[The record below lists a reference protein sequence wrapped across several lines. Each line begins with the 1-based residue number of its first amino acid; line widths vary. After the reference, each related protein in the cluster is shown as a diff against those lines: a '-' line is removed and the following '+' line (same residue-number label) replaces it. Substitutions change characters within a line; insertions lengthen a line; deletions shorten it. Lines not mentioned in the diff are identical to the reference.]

1 MSERTP
7 LLHYRLSNS
16 VNESEN
22 RPSPAGVAAAQSPAV
37 SRRKTANNQP
47 PKLSTFFG
55 VVIPTLLSMF
65 SVVVFLRIGF
75 VVGQA
80 GLYQA
85 IGMFL
90 VAYFII
96 SMTVLSVCAISTNG
110 ALDAGG
116 AYYMIS
122 RALGPEFGGS
132 IGIMFFFA
140 NVCGSALYVLGLVE
154 AVIATFGIPEDTTAV
169 ARTASQVLPQGY
181 WWSLLY
187 GTVILLLCLLVCLV
201 GAHIYAKATFLIFII
216 VIVVLATIF
225 ISFFAVSPRQVLLPP
240 SPPNTSSPSS
250 ANFTGFKL
258 DTLLANLE
266 AGYTVDYT
274 TGIQMTFA
282 TVFAVMFNG
291 CTGIMAGSNMSGDL
305 KNPSYSIPRGTI
317 TAVIFTFIIYNLLS
331 VLVACSCDRILLQR
345 DYSFL
350 RDINVWHPLV
360 TIGVYS
366 STLSAAMSNLIGAS
380 RILYALARD
389 DLFGKALSPAKRTS
403 RSGNPWTSV
412 LISWFLVQLVLF
424 SGKLN
429 TIASIVTIF
438 FLLVYAAVDLACLAL
453 EWASAPNFRPTFRY
467 FTWHTCVLGILGC
480 AVMMFL
486 INAIYASASIAFM
499 LLLLLLIHYL
509 SPTSSWG
516 YISQALIFHQV
527 LTPVHTPA
535 HISQALIF
543 HQVLTPVHTPA
554 HISQALIFHQV
565 LTPVHTPAHISQ
577 ALIFHQVLTPVHTPA
592 HISQALIFH
601 QVHTP
606 VHTPAH
612 ISQALIFHQ
621 VLTPVHTPAHISQA
635 LIFHQVLTPVHT
647 PAHIS
652 QALIFHQVLKPV
664 HTPAHISQALIFH
677 QVRKYLLMLDVRK
690 DHVKFWRPQVLLMV
704 ANPRGSTSLITFIND
719 IKKSGLYVLG
729 HVELG
734 DLDLLPSDPLQ
745 SRYDSWLSLVD
756 HLNIK
761 AFVNLTLAS
770 SVRHGVQHLL
780 FISGLG
786 GMRPNTL
793 VLGFYDDCSPEDKLL
808 DPAEVTGNSADAPGP
823 PQDPE
828 DQLTF
833 AFPSLRGG
841 GEGTGKGGAKALGPQ
856 EYVAVI
862 ADAVKMLKNVA
873 LARYFCRF
881 DRAAVLGRRSGG
893 AGLYVDVWPLNLLR
907 PDSSSYVDTC
917 SLFLLQLACVLN
929 MVRAWR
935 RARLRLFLCVETGRS
950 LRGSEEKLRQLLKD
964 LRIKADIHTVPW
976 DQVAALHW
984 QRQGEGGKGGRN
996 EEDEGEEKGAV
1007 EEEEEDDYVN
1017 SFPSNTTRLSDEYL
1031 HAVNALLQGQS
1042 SPPPAVRF
1050 LYLPRPPADTRRY
1063 SAYLRQLDL
1072 LTRDLGPTLLI
1083 HGVTPV
1089 ITTDL

>member
-1 MSERTP
+1 MGERTP
-7 LLHYRLSNS
+7 LLHYRLAAS
-16 VNESEN
+16 VHEDSGEQRAREELSE
-22 RPSPAGVAAAQSPAV
+22 RMEG
-37 SRRKTANNQP
+37 RRRSGHGHGQ
-47 PKLSTFFG
+47 KLSTFSG

-75 VVGQA
+75 VVGQC

-85 IGMFL
+85 VAMFL

-96 SMTVLSVCAISTNG
+96 SMTVLSICAISTNG

-154 AVIATFGIPEDTTAV
+154 AILATFGRPGEGLGHAPEYAV
-169 ARTASQVLPQGY
+169 MPVGY

-187 GTVILLLCLLVCLV
+187 ASVILLLCVLVCLI
-201 GAHIYAKATFLIFII
+201 GARIYAKATFLIFM
-216 VIVVLATIF
+216 VVMVVLFTIF
-225 ISFFAVSPRQVLLPP
+225 ISFFAVRPRNIPLPNIMGNSSVSP
-240 SPPNTSSPSS
+240 TS
-250 ANFTGFKL
+250 ANFTSFKL
-258 DTLLANLE
+258 DTLLGNLK
-266 AGYTVDYT
+266 ADYTVDYT
-274 TGIQMTFA
+274 TEMTMTFA

-291 CTGIMAGSNMSGDL
+291 CTGIMAGSTCDL
-305 KNPSYSIPRGTI
+305 RNPSYSIPRGTI
-317 TAVIFTFIIYNLLS
+317 TAVIFTFITYNLLS
-331 VLVACSCDRILLQR
+331 LLVACTCDRVLLQR

-350 RDINVWHPLV
+350 RDINLWRPFV

-389 DLFGKALSPAKRTS
+389 DLFGKVLSPARKTS
-403 RSGNPWTSV
+403 GNGNPWVSV
-412 LISWFLVQLVLF
+412 LISWFLVQMVLF

-467 FTWHTCVLGILGC
+467 FTWHTCVLGIIGC
-480 AVMMFL
+480 GVMMFL

-527 LTPVHTPA
+527 
-535 HISQALIF
+535 
-543 HQVLTPVHTPA
+543 
-554 HISQALIFHQV
+554 
-565 LTPVHTPAHISQ
+565 
-577 ALIFHQVLTPVHTPA
+577 
-592 HISQALIFH
+592 
-601 QVHTP
+601 
-606 VHTPAH
+606 
-612 ISQALIFHQ
+612 
-621 VLTPVHTPAHISQA
+621 
-635 LIFHQVLTPVHT
+635 
-647 PAHIS
+647 
-652 QALIFHQVLKPV
+652 
-664 HTPAHISQALIFH
+664 
-677 QVRKYLLMLDVRK
+677 RKYLLMLDVRK

-704 ANPRGSTSLITFIND
+704 ANPRTNIGLITFIND

-729 HVELG
+729 HVQTG
-734 DLDLLPSDPLQ
+734 DLALLPSDPLQ
-745 SRYDSWLSLVD
+745 CQYDSWLSLVD

-761 AFVNLTLAS
+761 AFVNLTLAD

-793 VLGFYDDCSPEDKLL
+793 VLGFYDDI
-808 DPAEVTGNSADAPGP
+808 P
-823 PQDPE
+823 PQDQLQDRSFHSSRSVDDPMLCEDPE
-828 DQLTF
+828 DPVF
-833 AFPSLRGG
+833 HFPPLRGSIDG
-841 GEGTGKGGAKALGPQ
+841 AWQGKAIGPQ
-856 EYVAVI
+856 EYVSVI

-873 LARYFCRF
+873 LARYFCQF
-881 DRAAVLGRRSGG
+881 DHTRARYKTSSVF
-893 AGLYVDVWPLNLLR
+893 VDVWPINLLR
-907 PDSSSYVDTC
+907 PDSCSYVDTC
-917 SLFLLQLACVLN
+917 SLFLLQLACILN
-929 MVRAWR
+929 MTRAWR
-935 RARLRLFLCVETGRS
+935 KARLRLFLCVETGRS
-950 LRGSEEKLRQLLKD
+950 LKEAERKLGQLLKD
-964 LRIKADIHTVPW
+964 LRMKADIYTVVW
-976 DQVAALHW
+976 DAQVALHW
-984 QRQGEGGKGGRN
+984 QRQSASKQRKRDRGEA
-996 EEDEGEEKGAV
+996 EEEAELEQV
-1007 EEEEEDDYVN
+1007 EEEEEEEEYANGYHCNSSRLTDDY
-1017 SFPSNTTRLSDEYL
+1017 LL
-1031 HAVNALLQGQS
+1031 AVNRLISEQPC
-1042 SPPPAVRF
+1042 PPPAVRF

-1063 SAYLRQLDL
+1063 CDYLHQLEL
-1072 LTRDLGPTLLI
+1072 LSRDLGPTLLI

>member
-7 LLHYRLSNS
+7 LLHYRLSAS
-16 VNESEN
+16 VNESGEH
-22 RPSPAGVAAAQSPAV
+22 RRDEHEPRGPATVRGRSAA
-37 SRRKTANNQP
+37 RQP
-47 PKLSTFFG
+47 PKLNTFFG

-75 VVGQA
+75 VVGQC
-80 GLYQA
+80 GLYQT
-85 IGMFL
+85 IVMLL

-132 IGIMFFFA
+132 IGIMFFLA

-154 AVIATFGIPEDTTAV
+154 AILTTFGISDGSV
-169 ARTASQVLPQGY
+169 ATKPHYPALPTGY

-187 GTVILLLCLLVCLV
+187 GTVILLLCVLVCLI

-216 VIVVLATIF
+216 VMVVLGTIF
-225 ISFFAVSPRQVLLPP
+225 ISFFAVPFRTIQLPSHRNASLSP
-240 SPPNTSSPSS
+240 TS

-258 DTLLANLE
+258 DTLLGNVQAD
-266 AGYTVDYT
+266 YVVDYT
-274 TGIQMTFA
+274 TGVMMSFA

-317 TAVIFTFIIYNLLS
+317 TAVIFTFVIYNLLS
-331 VLVACSCDRILLQR
+331 ILISCTCDRILLQQ
-345 DYSFL
+345 DYGFL
-350 RDINVWHPLV
+350 TDINVWHPFV

-380 RILYALARD
+380 RILFALAKDNLLGR
-389 DLFGKALSPAKRTS
+389 FLSPAKHTS
-403 RSGNPWTSV
+403 ASGNPWVSV
-412 LISWFLVQLVLF
+412 LISWVFVQLVLF

-467 FTWHTCVLGILGC
+467 FTWHTCVLGIVGC

-509 SPTSSWG
+509 SPVSSWG
-516 YISQALIFHQV
+516 C
-527 LTPVHTPA
+527 
-535 HISQALIF
+535 
-543 HQVLTPVHTPA
+543 
-554 HISQALIFHQV
+554 
-565 LTPVHTPAHISQ
+565 
-577 ALIFHQVLTPVHTPA
+577 
-592 HISQALIFH
+592 
-601 QVHTP
+601 
-606 VHTPAH
+606 
-612 ISQALIFHQ
+612 
-621 VLTPVHTPAHISQA
+621 
-635 LIFHQVLTPVHT
+635 
-647 PAHIS
+647 
-652 QALIFHQVLKPV
+652 
-664 HTPAHISQALIFH
+664 ISQALIFH

-704 ANPRGSTSLITFIND
+704 SNPRCSVGLITFIND

-729 HVELG
+729 HVQLG
-734 DLDLLPSDPLQ
+734 DLDVLPSDPLQ
-745 SRYDSWLSLVD
+745 SQYDSWLSLVD

-761 AFVNLTLAS
+761 AFVNLTLAD

-793 VLGFYDDCSPEDKLL
+793 VLGFYDDI
-808 DPAEVTGNSADAPGP
+808 P
-823 PQDPE
+823 PQDQLQDSSLSICKFSDNSSQTDDPE
-828 DQLTF
+828 DQNDP
-833 AFPSLRGG
+833 AFHFPPVRGG
-841 GEGTGKGGAKALGPQ
+841 VSVGRGGVWGGKSMGPQ
-856 EYVAVI
+856 EYVCVI

-873 LARYFCRF
+873 LARYFGQF
-881 DRAAVLGRRSGG
+881 DRTQALQGP
-893 AGLYVDVWPLNLLR
+893 LFVDVWPVNLLR
-907 PDSSSYVDTC
+907 PDSAAYVDTC
-917 SLFLLQLACVLN
+917 SLFLLQLACILN
-929 MVRAWR
+929 MTRAWQK
-935 RARLRLFLCVETGRS
+935 AKLRLFLCVEEGRS
-950 LRGSEEKLRQLLKD
+950 LKGTEQKLKHLLKE
-964 LRIKADIHTVPW
+964 LRMKAEISTVPW
-976 DQVAALHW
+976 DSQVALHW
-984 QRQGEGGKGGRN
+984 QRQTRSEKIEELESEEGG
-996 EEDEGEEKGAV
+996 V
-1007 EEEEEDDYVN
+1007 EADKVFVN
-1017 SFPSNTTRLSDEYL
+1017 SFPSNTSRVSDEYL
-1031 HAVNALLQGQS
+1031 QAVNKLILDQTLR
-1042 SPPPAVRF
+1042 PPAVRF
-1050 LYLPRPPADTRRY
+1050 LYLPRPPADTSRY
-1063 SAYLRQLDL
+1063 HDYLNQLEL
-1072 LTRDLGPTLLI
+1072 LTRNLGPTLLI

>member
-7 LLHYRLSNS
+7 LLHYRLSAS
-16 VNESEN
+16 VNESGEH
-22 RPSPAGVAAAQSPAV
+22 RRDEHEPRSPATVRGRSAA
-37 SRRKTANNQP
+37 RQP
-47 PKLSTFFG
+47 PKLNTFFG

-75 VVGQA
+75 VVGQC
-80 GLYQA
+80 GLYQT
-85 IGMFL
+85 IVMLL

-132 IGIMFFFA
+132 IGIMFFLA

-154 AVIATFGIPEDTTAV
+154 AILTTFGISDGSA
-169 ARTASQVLPQGY
+169 LPTGY

-187 GTVILLLCLLVCLV
+187 GTVILLLCVLVCLI

-216 VIVVLATIF
+216 VMVVLGTIF
-225 ISFFAVSPRQVLLPP
+225 ISFFAVPFRTVQLPSHRNASLSP
-240 SPPNTSSPSS
+240 TS

-258 DTLLANLE
+258 DTLLGNVQAD
-266 AGYTVDYT
+266 YVVDYT
-274 TGIQMTFA
+274 TGVMMSFA

-317 TAVIFTFIIYNLLS
+317 TAVIFTFVIYNLLS
-331 VLVACSCDRILLQR
+331 ILISCTCDRILLQQ
-345 DYSFL
+345 DYGFL
-350 RDINVWHPLV
+350 TDINVWHPFV

-380 RILYALARD
+380 RILFALAKDNLLGR
-389 DLFGKALSPAKRTS
+389 FLSPAKHTS
-403 RSGNPWTSV
+403 ASGNPWVSV
-412 LISWFLVQLVLF
+412 LISWVFVQLVLF

-467 FTWHTCVLGILGC
+467 FTWHTCVLGIVGC

-509 SPTSSWG
+509 SPVSSWG
-516 YISQALIFHQV
+516 C
-527 LTPVHTPA
+527 
-535 HISQALIF
+535 
-543 HQVLTPVHTPA
+543 
-554 HISQALIFHQV
+554 
-565 LTPVHTPAHISQ
+565 
-577 ALIFHQVLTPVHTPA
+577 
-592 HISQALIFH
+592 
-601 QVHTP
+601 
-606 VHTPAH
+606 
-612 ISQALIFHQ
+612 
-621 VLTPVHTPAHISQA
+621 
-635 LIFHQVLTPVHT
+635 
-647 PAHIS
+647 
-652 QALIFHQVLKPV
+652 
-664 HTPAHISQALIFH
+664 ISQALIFH

-704 ANPRGSTSLITFIND
+704 SNPRCSVGLITFIND

-729 HVELG
+729 HVQLG
-734 DLDLLPSDPLQ
+734 DLDVLPSDPLQ
-745 SRYDSWLSLVD
+745 SQYDSWLSLVD

-761 AFVNLTLAS
+761 AFVNLTLAD

-793 VLGFYDDCSPEDKLL
+793 VLGFYDDI
-808 DPAEVTGNSADAPGP
+808 P
-823 PQDPE
+823 PQD
-828 DQLTF
+828 QLQDS
-833 AFPSLRGG
+833 SLSIFWGG
-841 GEGTGKGGAKALGPQ
+841 KSMGPQ
-856 EYVAVI
+856 EYVCVI

-873 LARYFCRF
+873 LARYFGQF
-881 DRAAVLGRRSGG
+881 DRTQALQGP
-893 AGLYVDVWPLNLLR
+893 LFVDVWPVNLLR
-907 PDSSSYVDTC
+907 PDSAAYVDTC
-917 SLFLLQLACVLN
+917 SLFLLQLACILN
-929 MVRAWR
+929 MTRAWQK
-935 RARLRLFLCVETGRS
+935 AKLRLFLCVEEGRS
-950 LRGSEEKLRQLLKD
+950 LKGTEQKLKHLLKE
-964 LRIKADIHTVPW
+964 LRMKAEISTVPW
-976 DQVAALHW
+976 DSQVALHW
-984 QRQGEGGKGGRN
+984 HEEGG
-996 EEDEGEEKGAV
+996 V
-1007 EEEEEDDYVN
+1007 EADKVFVN
-1017 SFPSNTTRLSDEYL
+1017 SFPSNTSRVSDEYL
-1031 HAVNALLQGQS
+1031 QAVNKLILDQTLR
-1042 SPPPAVRF
+1042 PPAVRF
-1050 LYLPRPPADTRRY
+1050 LYLPRPPADTSRY
-1063 SAYLRQLDL
+1063 HDYLNQLEL
-1072 LTRDLGPTLLI
+1072 LTRNLGPTLLI

>member
-7 LLHYRLSNS
+7 LLHYRLSTS
-16 VNESEN
+16 VNESEP
-22 RPSPAGVAAAQSPAV
+22 RAPPAGQAPEQHPGSP
-37 SRRKTANNQP
+37 RQRTTHQRQP
-47 PKLSTFFG
+47 KKLSTFFG

-75 VVGQA
+75 LVGQS

-85 IGMFL
+85 IAMFL

-96 SMTVLSVCAISTNG
+96 CMTVLSVCAISTNG

-132 IGIMFFFA
+132 IGIMFFLA

-154 AVIATFGIPEDTTAV
+154 AIVATFGVPED
-169 ARTASQVLPQGY
+169 ASLAASSYQVLPSGY

-187 GTVILLLCLLVCLV
+187 ATVIALLCLLVCLV
-201 GAHIYAKATFLIFII
+201 GAHIYAKASFLIFL
-216 VIVVLATIF
+216 VVMFVLGTIF
-225 ISFFAVSPRQVLLPP
+225 ISFFAVSPRTIVLPGSASFNP
-240 SPPNTSSPSS
+240 TVNGTAPAT

-258 DTLLANLE
+258 DTLLGNLWAN
-266 AGYTVDYT
+266 YTVDYT
-274 TGIQMTFA
+274 TGTLMTFA

-331 VLVACSCDRILLQR
+331 LLVACSCDRVLLQK

-350 RDINVWHPLV
+350 RDINVWHPFV

-389 DLFGKALSPAKRTS
+389 DLFGKVLSPAKKTS
-403 RSGNPWTSV
+403 HSGNPWVSV
-412 LISWFLVQLVLF
+412 LLSWFLVQLVLF

-467 FTWHTCVLGILGC
+467 FTWHTCVLGIVGC

-527 LTPVHTPA
+527 
-535 HISQALIF
+535 
-543 HQVLTPVHTPA
+543 
-554 HISQALIFHQV
+554 
-565 LTPVHTPAHISQ
+565 
-577 ALIFHQVLTPVHTPA
+577 
-592 HISQALIFH
+592 
-601 QVHTP
+601 
-606 VHTPAH
+606 
-612 ISQALIFHQ
+612 
-621 VLTPVHTPAHISQA
+621 
-635 LIFHQVLTPVHT
+635 
-647 PAHIS
+647 
-652 QALIFHQVLKPV
+652 
-664 HTPAHISQALIFH
+664 
-677 QVRKYLLMLDVRK
+677 RKYLLMLDVRK
-690 DHVKFWRPQVLLMV
+690 DHVKFWRPQILLMV
-704 ANPRGSTSLITFIND
+704 SNPRSSVGLITFIND

-729 HVELG
+729 HVQLG
-734 DLDLLPSDPLQ
+734 DLDTLPSDPLQ
-745 SRYDSWLSLVD
+745 AQYDSWLSLVD

-761 AFVNLTLAS
+761 AFVNLTLAD
-770 SVRHGVQHLL
+770 SVRHGIQHLL

-793 VLGFYDDCSPEDKLL
+793 ILGFYDDSLPKDKLIEPSL
-808 DPAEVTGNSADAPGP
+808 SGSLSTDLLCTSQELQHQP
-823 PQDPE
+823 
-828 DQLTF
+828 LRFHF
-833 AFPSLRGG
+833 ASLRGSSSRQDG
-841 GEGTGKGGAKALGPQ
+841 GEFGDGKVLGPQ
-856 EYVAVI
+856 EYVAII
-862 ADAVKMLKNVA
+862 ADAMKMLKNVV
-873 LARYFCRF
+873 LARYFNNF
-881 DRAAVLGRRSGG
+881 DRAQVLSQASSSPGKGAV
-893 AGLYVDVWPLNLLR
+893 YVDVWPVNLLR

-917 SLFLLQLACVLN
+917 SLFLLQLACILN

-935 RARLRLFLCVETGRS
+935 KATLRLFLCVEEGRS
-950 LRGSEEKLRQLLKD
+950 VRGSEEKLGQLLKE
-964 LRIKADIHTVPW
+964 LRIKAQIYPVSW
-976 DQVAALHW
+976 DQQVSLHW
-984 QRQGEGGKGGRN
+984 QRQGKWGKNLGPPSPDTIKEDKKQQVDE
-996 EEDEGEEKGAV
+996 EEDEE
-1007 EEEEEDDYVN
+1007 DYVN
-1017 SFPSNTTRLSDEYL
+1017 SFPSNTTRLSDDYL
-1031 HAVNALLQGQS
+1031 SAVNQLILEQAR
-1042 SPPPAVRF
+1042 PPPAVRF

-1063 SAYLRQLDL
+1063 TTYLRQLEL
-1072 LTRDLGPTLLI
+1072 LTQNLGPTLLI

>member
-1 MSERTP
+1 MAERTP
-7 LLHYRLSNS
+7 LLHYRLSTS
-16 VNESEN
+16 VNESEP
-22 RPSPAGVAAAQSPAV
+22 RCSPAGQRSVQQ
-37 SRRKTANNQP
+37 QP
-47 PKLSTFFG
+47 QPQRPKKLSTFFG

-75 VVGQA
+75 VVGQS

-85 IGMFL
+85 IAMFL
-90 VAYFII
+90 VAYLII

-132 IGIMFFFA
+132 IGIMFFLA
-140 NVCGSALYVLGLVE
+140 NVCGCALFVLGLVE
-154 AVIATFGIPEDTTAV
+154 AVVDTFGVPPDGTPAISH
-169 ARTASQVLPQGY
+169 SQVLPSGY

-187 GTVILLLCLLVCLV
+187 ATVIGLLCLLVCLV
-201 GAHIYAKATFLIFII
+201 GAHIYAKTTFII
-216 VIVVLATIF
+216 FLVVIFVLLTIF
-225 ISFFAVSPRQVLLPP
+225 ISFFAVKPRVVSLPSAANSNSNGTGP
-240 SPPNTSSPSS
+240 VFPTT

-258 DTLLANLE
+258 DTLLGNLK
-266 AGYTVDYT
+266 ADYTVDYT
-274 TGIQMTFA
+274 TGTMMTFA

-317 TAVIFTFIIYNLLS
+317 TAVIFTFITYNLLC
-331 VLVACSCDRILLQR
+331 VLVACSCDRVLLQR

-350 RDINVWHPLV
+350 RDINVWNPFV

-389 DLFGKALSPAKRTS
+389 DLFGKVLSPAKKTS
-403 RSGNPWTSV
+403 RSGNPWVSV
-412 LISWFLVQLVLF
+412 LISWFLMQLVLF

-467 FTWHTCVLGILGC
+467 FTWHTCILGIVGC
-480 AVMMFL
+480 AIMMFL

-527 LTPVHTPA
+527 
-535 HISQALIF
+535 
-543 HQVLTPVHTPA
+543 
-554 HISQALIFHQV
+554 
-565 LTPVHTPAHISQ
+565 
-577 ALIFHQVLTPVHTPA
+577 
-592 HISQALIFH
+592 
-601 QVHTP
+601 
-606 VHTPAH
+606 
-612 ISQALIFHQ
+612 
-621 VLTPVHTPAHISQA
+621 
-635 LIFHQVLTPVHT
+635 
-647 PAHIS
+647 
-652 QALIFHQVLKPV
+652 
-664 HTPAHISQALIFH
+664 
-677 QVRKYLLMLDVRK
+677 RKYLLMLDVRK

-704 ANPRGSTSLITFIND
+704 SNPRSSVGLITFIND
-719 IKKSGLYVLG
+719 IKKSGLYVLA
-729 HVELG
+729 HVQLG
-734 DLDLLPSDPLQ
+734 DLHKLPSDPLQ
-745 SRYDSWLSLVD
+745 SQYDSWLSLVD

-761 AFVNLTLAS
+761 AFVNLTLAD

-793 VLGFYDDCSPEDKLL
+793 VLGFYDDCLPRDKLTDQSLSTSQPTDTL
-808 DPAEVTGNSADAPGP
+808 DPSQDIEQQP
-823 PQDPE
+823 PLFHFSP
-828 DQLTF
+828 
-833 AFPSLRGG
+833 LRGSSDRQDY
-841 GEGTGKGGAKALGPQ
+841 GEFGDGKVLGAQ
-856 EYVAVI
+856 EYVAII
-862 ADAVKMLKNVA
+862 ADAMKMLKNVV
-873 LARYFCRF
+873 LARYFNNF
-881 DRAAVLGRRSGG
+881 DRAQVLSPPSTSPGMGAV
-893 AGLYVDVWPLNLLR
+893 YVDVWPVNLFR

-917 SLFLLQLACVLN
+917 SLFLLQLACILN

-935 RARLRLFLCVETGRS
+935 KATLRLFLCVEEGRS
-950 LRGSEEKLRQLLKD
+950 VRGSQEKLGQLLKE
-964 LRIKADIHTVPW
+964 LRIKAQVYPVPW
-976 DQVAALHW
+976 DQQVALHW
-984 QRQGEGGKGGRN
+984 QRQGEWSKKHPSQSLN
-996 EEDEGEEKGAV
+996 ATEEKRKPKTD
-1007 EEEEEDDYVN
+1007 EEEESEDDYAN
-1017 SFPSNTTRLSDEYL
+1017 SFPSNATRLSDDYL
-1031 HAVNALLQGQS
+1031 SAVNKLILDQAL
-1042 SPPPAVRF
+1042 PPPAVRF

-1063 SAYLRQLDL
+1063 ASYLSQLEL
-1072 LTRDLGPTLLI
+1072 LTEDLGPTLLI

>member
-1 MSERTP
+1 MGERTP
-7 LLHYRLSNS
+7 LLHYRLAASGHEDS
-16 VNESEN
+16 GEHRTREESAE
-22 RPSPAGVAAAQSPAV
+22 RRAV
-37 SRRKTANNQP
+37 RRRSAHGQP
-47 PKLSTFFG
+47 QKLSTFFG

-75 VVGQA
+75 VVGQC

-85 IGMFL
+85 VVMFL

-96 SMTVLSVCAISTNG
+96 SMTVLSICAISTNG

-132 IGIMFFFA
+132 IGIMFFLA

-154 AVIATFGIPEDTTAV
+154 AILATFGRPEDGLGHAPHYAV
-169 ARTASQVLPQGY
+169 MPVGY

-187 GTVILLLCLLVCLV
+187 ASVILLLCVLVCLI
-201 GAHIYAKATFLIFII
+201 GAHIYAKATFLIFM
-216 VIVVLATIF
+216 VVMVVLFTIF
-225 ISFFAVSPRQVLLPP
+225 ISFFAVRPHNIPLP
-240 SPPNTSSPSS
+240 SILGNLSSSPTT
-250 ANFTGFKL
+250 ANFTSFKL
-258 DTLLANLE
+258 DTLLGNLK
-266 AGYTVDYT
+266 ADYTVDYT
-274 TGIQMTFA
+274 TGMTMTFA

-305 KNPSYSIPRGTI
+305 RNPSYSIPRGTI
-317 TAVIFTFIIYNLLS
+317 TAVIFTFITYNLLS
-331 VLVACSCDRILLQR
+331 LLVACTCDRVLLQR

-350 RDINVWHPLV
+350 RDINLWRPFV

-389 DLFGKALSPAKRTS
+389 DLFGKVLSPARKTS
-403 RSGNPWTSV
+403 GNGNPWVSV

-467 FTWHTCVLGILGC
+467 FTWHTCVLGIVGC
-480 AVMMFL
+480 GVMMFL
-486 INAIYASASIAFM
+486 INAIYTSASIAFM

-516 YISQALIFHQV
+516 Y
-527 LTPVHTPA
+527 
-535 HISQALIF
+535 
-543 HQVLTPVHTPA
+543 
-554 HISQALIFHQV
+554 
-565 LTPVHTPAHISQ
+565 
-577 ALIFHQVLTPVHTPA
+577 
-592 HISQALIFH
+592 
-601 QVHTP
+601 
-606 VHTPAH
+606 
-612 ISQALIFHQ
+612 
-621 VLTPVHTPAHISQA
+621 
-635 LIFHQVLTPVHT
+635 
-647 PAHIS
+647 
-652 QALIFHQVLKPV
+652 
-664 HTPAHISQALIFH
+664 ISQALIFH

-704 ANPRGSTSLITFIND
+704 ANPRANVGLITFIND

-729 HVELG
+729 HVQIG
-734 DLDLLPSDPLQ
+734 DLASLPSDPLQ
-745 SRYDSWLSLVD
+745 CQYDSWLSLVD

-761 AFVNLTLAS
+761 AFVNLTLAD

-793 VLGFYDDCSPEDKLL
+793 VLGFYDDIPPKDRLQDRSFHSSRSLENPVFPDEPED
-808 DPAEVTGNSADAPGP
+808 PVFHFP
-823 PQDPE
+823 P
-828 DQLTF
+828 
-833 AFPSLRGG
+833 LRGSMDG
-841 GEGTGKGGAKALGPQ
+841 AWQGKVIGPQ
-856 EYVAVI
+856 EYVSVI

-873 LARYFCRF
+873 LARYFCQF
-881 DRAAVLGRRSGG
+881 DHTRARQNAVF
-893 AGLYVDVWPLNLLR
+893 VDVWPVNLLR
-907 PDSSSYVDTC
+907 PDSCSYVDTC
-917 SLFLLQLACVLN
+917 SLFLLQLACILN
-929 MVRAWR
+929 MTRAWR
-935 RARLRLFLCVETGRS
+935 KARLRLFLCVETGRS
-950 LRGSEEKLRQLLKD
+950 LKEAERKLGQLLKE
-964 LRIKADIHTVPW
+964 LRMKADIFTVPW
-976 DQVAALHW
+976 DAQVALHW
-984 QRQGEGGKGGRN
+984 QRQTSSKKRKKNGGET
-996 EEDEGEEKGAV
+996 EEEAEL
-1007 EEEEEDDYVN
+1007 EEEEEEEEPEEEEYANGYHSNTSRLTDDY
-1017 SFPSNTTRLSDEYL
+1017 LL
-1031 HAVNALLQGQS
+1031 AVNRLISDQPC
-1042 SPPPAVRF
+1042 PPPAVRF

-1063 SAYLRQLDL
+1063 CDYLHQLEL
-1072 LTRDLGPTLLI
+1072 LSRDLGPTLLI

>member
-7 LLHYRLSNS
+7 LLHYRLSTS
-16 VNESEN
+16 VNEQSGEHQPCLA
-22 RPSPAGVAAAQSPAV
+22 REAVEQSPAV
-37 SRRKTANNQP
+37 SRRKSAHHSRP
-47 PKLSTFFG
+47 KKLSTFFG
-55 VVIPTLLSMF
+55 VVVPTLLSMF

-75 VVGQA
+75 VVGQC

-85 IGMFL
+85 IAMFL

-132 IGIMFFFA
+132 LGVMFFLA
-140 NVCGSALYVLGLVE
+140 NVCSSALYILGLVE
-154 AVIATFGIPEDTTAV
+154 AIVATFGPAG
-169 ARTASQVLPQGY
+169 SLQVLPAGY

-187 GTVILLLCLLVCLV
+187 ATGILLLCLLVCLV
-201 GAHIYAKATFLIFII
+201 GAEIYAKASFII
-216 VIVVLATIF
+216 FLVVMLVLATIF
-225 ISFFAVSPRQVLLPP
+225 ISFFAVRPRTILLPAA
-240 SPPNTSSPSS
+240 PPIHNSTGPQPPTM

-258 DTLLANLE
+258 NTLLGNLD
-266 AGYTVDYT
+266 ADYAVDYT
-274 TGIQMTFA
+274 TGTMMSFA

-331 VLVACSCDRILLQR
+331 LMVACSCDRILLQR

-350 RDINVWHPLV
+350 RDINVWNPLV
-360 TIGVYS
+360 TVGVYS
-366 STLSAAMSNLIGAS
+366 STMSAAMSNLIGAS

-389 DLFGKALSPAKRTS
+389 DLFGTVLSPAKKTS
-403 RSGNPWTSV
+403 CNGNPWVSV
-412 LISWFLVQLVLF
+412 LLSWFLVQLVLF
-424 SGKLN
+424 TGKLN

-467 FTWHTCVLGILGC
+467 FTWHTCVLGIVGC

-486 INAIYASASIAFM
+486 INSIYASASIAFM

-527 LTPVHTPA
+527 
-535 HISQALIF
+535 
-543 HQVLTPVHTPA
+543 
-554 HISQALIFHQV
+554 
-565 LTPVHTPAHISQ
+565 
-577 ALIFHQVLTPVHTPA
+577 
-592 HISQALIFH
+592 
-601 QVHTP
+601 
-606 VHTPAH
+606 
-612 ISQALIFHQ
+612 
-621 VLTPVHTPAHISQA
+621 
-635 LIFHQVLTPVHT
+635 
-647 PAHIS
+647 
-652 QALIFHQVLKPV
+652 
-664 HTPAHISQALIFH
+664 
-677 QVRKYLLMLDVRK
+677 RKYLLMLDVRK

-704 ANPRGSTSLITFIND
+704 SNPRSSVGLITFIND

-729 HVELG
+729 HVLLG
-734 DLDLLPSDPLQ
+734 DLDTLPSDPLQ
-745 SRYDSWLSLVD
+745 CRYDSWLSLVD

-761 AFVNLTLAS
+761 AFVNLTLAD

-793 VLGFYDDCSPEDKLL
+793 VLGFYDDCTPKDKLTDHNL
-808 DPAEVTGNSADAPGP
+808 ADATVPT
-823 PQDPE
+823 QDPE
-828 DQLTF
+828 DERPPYH
-833 AFPSLRGG
+833 FPALRASIDGKEEG
-841 GEGTGKGGAKALGPQ
+841 NGENGKVMGPQ

-862 ADAVKMLKNVA
+862 ADAMKMLKNVA
-873 LARYFCRF
+873 LARYFHQF
-881 DRAAVLGRRSGG
+881 DRASTISSSPGKSA
-893 AGLYVDVWPLNLLR
+893 LYVDVWPVNLLR

-935 RARLRLFLCVETGRS
+935 HARLRLFLCVEEGRS
-950 LRGSEEKLRQLLKD
+950 LRGSEAKLGQLLKE
-964 LRIKADIHTVPW
+964 LRIKANVYTVPW
-976 DQVAALHW
+976 DQQVALHW
-984 QRQGEGGKGGRN
+984 QRQGEAGKQ
-996 EEDEGEEKGAV
+996 
-1007 EEEEEDDYVN
+1007 
-1017 SFPSNTTRLSDEYL
+1017 SNATRLSDEYL
-1031 HAVNALLQGQS
+1031 SAVNRLILEQAR
-1042 SPPPAVRF
+1042 PPPAVRF

-1063 SAYLRQLDL
+1063 TAYLRQLDL
-1072 LTRDLGPTLLI
+1072 LTKDLGPTLLI

-1089 ITTDL
+1089 LTTDL

>member
-7 LLHYRLSNS
+7 LLHYRLSTS
-16 VNESEN
+16 FNEQSGEHHTCLPGETVEQPLAFSRLKSAHQS
-22 RPSPAGVAAAQSPAV
+22 RP
-37 SRRKTANNQP
+37 K
-47 PKLSTFFG
+47 KLSTFFG

-75 VVGQA
+75 VVGQC

-85 IGMFL
+85 IAMFL
-90 VAYFII
+90 VAYLII

-132 IGIMFFFA
+132 LGVMFFLA
-140 NVCGSALYVLGLVE
+140 NVCSSALYILGLVE
-154 AVIATFGIPEDTTAV
+154 AIVATFGLPEDGVSPAG
-169 ARTASQVLPQGY
+169 SLQVLPAGY

-187 GTVILLLCLLVCLV
+187 ATGILLLCLLVCLV
-201 GAHIYAKATFLIFII
+201 GAEIYAKASFII
-216 VIVVLATIF
+216 FLVVMMVLASVF
-225 ISFFAVSPRQVLLPP
+225 ISFFAMRPRTILLPAALP
-240 SPPNTSSPSS
+240 VHNKTGPQPPNV

-258 DTLLANLE
+258 DTLLGNLD
-266 AGYTVDYT
+266 ADYAVDYT
-274 TGIQMTFA
+274 TGTMMSFA

-331 VLVACSCDRILLQR
+331 LMVACSCDRILLQR

-350 RDINVWHPLV
+350 RDINVWNPLV

-366 STLSAAMSNLIGAS
+366 STMSAAMSNLIGAS
-380 RILYALARD
+380 RILFALARD
-389 DLFGKALSPAKRTS
+389 DLFGTVLSPAKKTS
-403 RSGNPWTSV
+403 HNGNPWVSV
-412 LISWFLVQLVLF
+412 LLSWFLVQLVLF
-424 SGKLN
+424 TGKLN

-467 FTWHTCVLGILGC
+467 FTWHTCVLGIVGC
-480 AVMMFL
+480 AIMMFL

-527 LTPVHTPA
+527 
-535 HISQALIF
+535 
-543 HQVLTPVHTPA
+543 
-554 HISQALIFHQV
+554 
-565 LTPVHTPAHISQ
+565 
-577 ALIFHQVLTPVHTPA
+577 
-592 HISQALIFH
+592 
-601 QVHTP
+601 
-606 VHTPAH
+606 
-612 ISQALIFHQ
+612 
-621 VLTPVHTPAHISQA
+621 
-635 LIFHQVLTPVHT
+635 
-647 PAHIS
+647 
-652 QALIFHQVLKPV
+652 
-664 HTPAHISQALIFH
+664 
-677 QVRKYLLMLDVRK
+677 RKYLLMLDVRK
-690 DHVKFWRPQVLLMV
+690 DHVKFWRPQLLLMV
-704 ANPRGSTSLITFIND
+704 SNPRSSVGLITFIND

-729 HVELG
+729 HVQLG
-734 DLDLLPSDPLQ
+734 DLDTLPSNPLQ
-745 SRYDSWLSLVD
+745 CRYDSWLSLVD

-761 AFVNLTLAS
+761 AFVNLTLAD

-793 VLGFYDDCSPEDKLL
+793 VLGFYDDCTPKDKLT
-808 DPAEVTGNSADAPGP
+808 DPALTSTVPT
-823 PQDPE
+823 QDPE
-828 DQLTF
+828 DERPPYH
-833 AFPSLRGG
+833 FPTLRPSNDGM
-841 GEGTGKGGAKALGPQ
+841 GENGKVMGPQ

-862 ADAVKMLKNVA
+862 ADAMKMMKNVA
-873 LARYFCRF
+873 LARYFHQF
-881 DRAAVLGRRSGG
+881 DRASTISSSPGKG
-893 AGLYVDVWPLNLLR
+893 ALYVDVWPVNLLR

-935 RARLRLFLCVETGRS
+935 HARLRLFLCVEEGRS
-950 LRGSEEKLRQLLKD
+950 LRGSEEKLGQLLKE
-964 LRIKADIHTVPW
+964 LRIKANVYTVPW
-976 DQVAALHW
+976 DQQVALHW
-984 QRQGEGGKGGRN
+984 QRQGEAGKRRPTRQSQRAQ
-996 EEDEGEEKGAV
+996 EGLGKKGLF
-1007 EEEEEDDYVN
+1007 EEEEGDNDNIN
-1017 SFPSNTTRLSDEYL
+1017 SFPSNATRLSDEYL
-1031 HAVNALLQGQS
+1031 LAVNRLILDQAC
-1042 SPPPAVRF
+1042 PPPAVRF
-1050 LYLPRPPADTRRY
+1050 LYLPHPPADTQHY
-1063 SAYLRQLDL
+1063 TAYLRQLDL
-1072 LTRDLGPTLLI
+1072 LTEDLGPTLLI

-1089 ITTDL
+1089 LTTDL